1 MKLYQPLFSIIIIF
15 IQLILSLI
23 GYYYYIQWGIENPE
37 LNELVNRMFEG
48 GYTFLSVLFIGIL
61 EMLTK
66 PSWFKTFIR
75 IFLITYLLGI
85 LVSELIFIS
94 GFYSGIYVTICFS
107 GIIAFLLILAKIIIH
122 LFKKLQN

>member
-23 GYYYYIQWGIENPE
+23 GYYYYVQWGIENPE